1 MKLGVPTLSLPKTF
15 QDAITV
21 TRKLGFQYLWIDSL
35 CILQDDLEDWE
46 IEASKMASIYENAIV
61 TIAAGRANND
71 NEGFLSF
78 RPERVYV
85 EVFNEV
91 NEDIYT
97 IQAFPIALKHEFKGG
112 FDVDMVDEPLS
123 QRAWAFQERLLS
135 VRTFH
140 FGHTQVVFE
149 CRSHLYTEDGYS
161 HPFSLDYLGQDSREK
176 FPDIDQPVYQED
188 IRWIDILHRFT
199 ERALS
204 YPSDRFPA
212 LAGLARKYDKS
223 PAHSVVGHLEYL
235 AGLWR
240 SNLLEGLCWFL
251 QLPPEPWNNTVPRRG
266 AGRLLTVRLTMAG
279 LVCTKILRK
288 LNVLMLQLQ
297 DRIRMV
303 QSLLAG
309 YNCVLLVYRL
319 NLRLQKNRD
328 VTAKR

>member
-1 MKLGVPTLSLPKTF
+1 
-15 QDAITV
+15 
-21 TRKLGFQYLWIDSL
+21 
-35 CILQDDLEDWE
+35 
-46 IEASKMASIYENAIV
+46 MASIYENAIV

-149 CRSHLYTEDGYS
+149 CRSHLYTEDGHS

-176 FPDIDQPVYQED
+176 FPDIDQPVYRED

-240 SNLLEGLCWFL
+240 SNLLEGLCWFSSTPSRAL
-251 QLPPEPWNNTVPRRG
+251 EQYRAPSWSWASVDSQINHG
-266 AGRLLTVRLTMAG
+266 G
-279 LVCTKILRK
+279 LG
-288 LNVLMLQLQ
+288 MYQ
-297 DRIRMV
+297 D
-303 QSLLAG
+303 LAE
-309 YNCVLLVYRL
+309 VERAH
-319 NLRLQKNRD
+319 
-328 VTAKR
+328 VTASGQNPYGSVSAGWIQLCAPCLQAELATPEEPGRNSEAVISSAIKTINSIFNRSLFLVTKQSPRGEMVKESNI